1 MPPPPRNAKKKKG
14 MSRRDLEWHAR
25 DLVRGFSSDHQ
36 ALAKAVADMVV
47 AMIHKN
53 NEELS
58 KSDASED
65 GRQDEEGF

>member
-1 MPPPPRNAKKKKG
+1 MPAPSRNAKKKG

-25 DLVRGFSSDHQ
+25 DLVRGLPSDHQ
-36 ALAKAVADMVV
+36 ALAKAVAEMIV

-58 KSDASED
+58 KSDSSDE
-65 GRQDEEGF
+65 RRHDEEGF